1 MTTDTKNKAFSI
13 MVNALNEATNELKKH
28 LSSKRFPCVYVLQG
42 KTERIKFWNDAID
55 KLSNIP
61 TN

>member
-1 MTTDTKNKAFSI
+1 